1 MLKNKTKFFG
11 VSDSTSRRPIRR
23 KELPAKAAK
32 KKNLSAIKR
41 TRQAQKRNL
50 RNASIRSKIKTVS
63 KRIEEAITEKNQEN
77 VKKFLREIIRTV
89 NSAVSKG
96 VLHKNTASRKI
107 SRLSKLANTVLKAA
121 AA

>member
-1 MLKNKTKFFG
+1 M
-11 VSDSTSRRPIRR
+11 
-23 KELPAKAAK
+23 PAKAAK
-32 KKNLSAIKR
+32 KKNLSVIKR
-41 TRQAQKRNL
+41 ARQAERRKL

-77 VKKFLREIIRTV
+77 VKKFLREIIRNV

>member
-1 MLKNKTKFFG
+1 
-11 VSDSTSRRPIRR
+11 
-23 KELPAKAAK
+23 LPAKAAK

-41 TRQAQKRNL
+41 TRQAEKRNL

-77 VKKFLREIIRTV
+77 VKKLLREIIRTV

>member
-1 MLKNKTKFFG
+1 M
-11 VSDSTSRRPIRR
+11 
-23 KELPAKAAK
+23 PAKAAK

-41 TRQAQKRNL
+41 AKQAERRNL

-121 AA
+121 AV

>member
-1 MLKNKTKFFG
+1 M
-11 VSDSTSRRPIRR
+11 
-23 KELPAKAAK
+23 PAKAAK

-63 KRIEEAITEKNQEN
+63 KSIEEAITEKNQEN
-77 VKKFLREIIRTV
+77 VKKFLREIIKTV

-121 AA
+121 AV

>member
-1 MLKNKTKFFG
+1 M
-11 VSDSTSRRPIRR
+11 
-23 KELPAKAAK
+23 
-32 KKNLSAIKR
+32 KR
-41 TRQAQKRNL
+41 ARQAEKRNL

-121 AA
+121 AV

>member
-1 MLKNKTKFFG
+1 M
-11 VSDSTSRRPIRR
+11 
-23 KELPAKAAK
+23 PAKAAK

>member
-1 MLKNKTKFFG
+1 M
-11 VSDSTSRRPIRR
+11 
-23 KELPAKAAK
+23 PAKAAK

-41 TRQAQKRNL
+41 TRQAERRNL

-107 SRLSKLANTVLKAA
+107 SRLSKLANTVLKTAA
-121 AA
+121 A

>member
-1 MLKNKTKFFG
+1 
-11 VSDSTSRRPIRR
+11 
-23 KELPAKAAK
+23 LPAKAAK
-32 KKNLSAIKR
+32 KKNLSVIKR
-41 TRQAQKRNL
+41 ARQAERRNL

-121 AA
+121 AV

>member
-1 MLKNKTKFFG
+1 M
-11 VSDSTSRRPIRR
+11 
-23 KELPAKAAK
+23 PAKAAK

-41 TRQAQKRNL
+41 ARQAEKRNL

-77 VKKFLREIIRTV
+77 VKKFLREIVRVV

>member
-1 MLKNKTKFFG
+1 M
-11 VSDSTSRRPIRR
+11 
-23 KELPAKAAK
+23 PAKAAK

-41 TRQAQKRNL
+41 TRQAEKRNL

-77 VKKFLREIIRTV
+77 VKKLLREIIRTV

>member
-1 MLKNKTKFFG
+1 M
-11 VSDSTSRRPIRR
+11 
-23 KELPAKAAK
+23 PAKAAK

-41 TRQAQKRNL
+41 TRQAEKRNL

-63 KRIEEAITEKNQEN
+63 KRIEEAITEKKQEN

-121 AA
+121 AV

>member
-1 MLKNKTKFFG
+1 
-11 VSDSTSRRPIRR
+11 
-23 KELPAKAAK
+23 LPAKAAK

-77 VKKFLREIIRTV
+77 VKKLLREIIRAV

-107 SRLSKLANTVLKAA
+107 SRLSKLANTVLKTAA
-121 AA
+121 A

>member
-1 MLKNKTKFFG
+1 M
-11 VSDSTSRRPIRR
+11 
-23 KELPAKAAK
+23 PAKAAK
-32 KKNLSAIKR
+32 KKNLSAMKR
-41 TRQAQKRNL
+41 TRQAEKRNL

-107 SRLSKLANTVLKAA
+107 SRLTKLANTVLKAA

>member
-1 MLKNKTKFFG
+1 M
-11 VSDSTSRRPIRR
+11 
-23 KELPAKAAK
+23 PAKAAK

-41 TRQAQKRNL
+41 TRQAEKRNL

-77 VKKFLREIIRTV
+77 VKKFLREIIKTV

-121 AA
+121 AV

>member
-1 MLKNKTKFFG
+1 
-11 VSDSTSRRPIRR
+11 
-23 KELPAKAAK
+23 LPAKAAK

-77 VKKFLREIIRTV
+77 VKKFLKEIVRAV

-107 SRLSKLANTVLKAA
+107 SRLSKLANTVLKSAA
-121 AA
+121 A

>member
-1 MLKNKTKFFG
+1 M
-11 VSDSTSRRPIRR
+11 
-23 KELPAKAAK
+23 PAKAAK

-41 TRQAQKRNL
+41 TRQAEKRNL

-77 VKKFLREIIRTV
+77 VKKLLREIIRAV

-107 SRLSKLANTVLKAA
+107 SRLSKLANTVLKTAA
-121 AA
+121 A

>member
-1 MLKNKTKFFG
+1 M
-11 VSDSTSRRPIRR
+11 
-23 KELPAKAAK
+23 PAKAAK

-41 TRQAQKRNL
+41 TRQAEKRNL

-121 AA
+121 AV

>member
-1 MLKNKTKFFG
+1 M
-11 VSDSTSRRPIRR
+11 
-23 KELPAKAAK
+23 PAKAAK

-77 VKKFLREIIRTV
+77 VKKFLKEIVRAV

-96 VLHKNTASRKI
+96 VMHKNTASRKI
-107 SRLSKLANTVLKAA
+107 SRLSKLANTVLKSAA
-121 AA
+121 A

>member
-1 MLKNKTKFFG
+1 M
-11 VSDSTSRRPIRR
+11 
-23 KELPAKAAK
+23 PAKAAK

-77 VKKFLREIIRTV
+77 VKKFLKEIVRAV

-107 SRLSKLANTVLKAA
+107 SRLSKLANTVLKSAA
-121 AA
+121 A

>member
-1 MLKNKTKFFG
+1 M
-11 VSDSTSRRPIRR
+11 
-23 KELPAKAAK
+23 PAKAAK

-41 TRQAQKRNL
+41 TRQAEKRNL

-77 VKKFLREIIRTV
+77 VKKFLREIIKTV

>member
-1 MLKNKTKFFG
+1 M
-11 VSDSTSRRPIRR
+11 
-23 KELPAKAAK
+23 PAKAAK

-41 TRQAQKRNL
+41 ARQAEKHNL

-77 VKKFLREIIRTV
+77 VKKFLRETIRTV

-107 SRLSKLANTVLKAA
+107 SRLSKLANAVLKAA

>member
-1 MLKNKTKFFG
+1 M
-11 VSDSTSRRPIRR
+11 
-23 KELPAKAAK
+23 PAKAAK

-41 TRQAQKRNL
+41 TRQAEKRNL

-89 NSAVSKG
+89 NSAVPKG

-121 AA
+121 AV